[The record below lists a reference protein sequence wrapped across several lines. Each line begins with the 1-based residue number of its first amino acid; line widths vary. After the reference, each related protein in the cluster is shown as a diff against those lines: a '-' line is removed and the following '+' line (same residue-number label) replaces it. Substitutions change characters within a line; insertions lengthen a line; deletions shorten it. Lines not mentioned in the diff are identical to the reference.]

1 MYLSTFRL
9 LFSYFTFV
17 QSYVIILN
25 TLFSYA
31 SLLHLSANDFLLV
44 IYFLF

>member
-1 MYLSTFRL
+1 MYLSSPPFD
-9 LFSYFTFV
+9 YYY
-17 QSYVIILN
+17 SYVIKLN

-31 SLLHLSANDFLLV
+31 SLLRLSTNDFLLV